1 MKLWGGRFSGEAEK
15 LLERF
20 NNSLSFDSRLW
31 KEDIKGSIAHAKML
45 TSCGILTPNEG
56 EKLVLALEEIAT
68 ELNEGLLEFDY
79 TLEDIHTQIEVWLIE
94 KLGDIGKKLHT
105 ARSRNDQVA
114 TDLRLYLKG
123 SLKNLAHLVEDLLAT
138 LALLAKE
145 HSTTVLPGYTHLQRA
160 QPIVY
165 GHQLLAYA
173 EMLFRD
179 LDRLQETYK
188 RTDVLPLGAGALA
201 GVTYPLE
208 QAYTQQLLGFGAL
221 CQNSLDAVSDRDF
234 VLDYLYTCSVIM
246 LHLSRLAEELVIYSS
261 LEFGFIEL
269 ADGYSTGSSI
279 MPQKKN
285 PDVPELIR
293 GKTGRVCGDLQAM
306 LMTLKG
312 LPLSYNKDLQEDKE
326 AVFDAGDNTTICLEI
341 ITPLLKTMKVNKE
354 MMLKAA
360 QAGFLNATDLA
371 DALVQKGVPFRE
383 AHRIVGEIVRL
394 GLEYKQEITEIPLV
408 KLQAISPLIDKA
420 MLESLD
426 LVSCVNRRITIG
438 GTAVTEVR
446 KKADEINLR
455 LNEAMKF
462 WQKEGS
468 L

>member
-165 GHQLLAYA
+165 GHQFLAYA

>member
-354 MMLKAA
+354 MTLKAA

>member
-1 MKLWGGRFSGEAEK
+1 MKLWGGRFSGQTEK

-31 KEDIKGSIAHAKML
+31 REDLKGSIAHAKML

-79 TLEDIHTQIEVWLIE
+79 ALEDIHTQIEVWLIE
-94 KLGDIGKKLHT
+94 KLGDLGKKLHT

-173 EMLFRD
+173 EMFFRD

-201 GVTYPLE
+201 GVTYPLD
-208 QAYTQQLLGFGAL
+208 QAYTQKLLGFGAL

-326 AVFDAGDNTTICLEI
+326 AVFDAGDNTTLCLEI
-341 ITPLLKTMKVNKE
+341 ITPLLKTMKVNQDR
-354 MMLKAA
+354 MLKAA
-360 QAGFLNATDLA
+360 QSGFLNATDLA

-383 AHRIVGEIVRL
+383 AHRMVGEIVKL
-394 GLEYKQEITEIPLV
+394 GLKNNQEITEIPLV
-408 KLQAISPLIDKA
+408 KLQAISPLVDKA

-426 LVSCVNRRITIG
+426 LVSCVNRRITLG
-438 GTAVTEVR
+438 ATAVTEVR
-446 KKADEINLR
+446 KQTEEINLR

>member
-1 MKLWGGRFSGEAEK
+1 MKLWGGRFSGQTEK

-31 KEDIKGSIAHAKML
+31 REDLKGSIAHAKML

-79 TLEDIHTQIEVWLIE
+79 ALEDIHTQIEVWLIE
-94 KLGDIGKKLHT
+94 KLGDLGKKLHT

-123 SLKNLAHLVEDLLAT
+123 SLKNLAHLVEDLIAT

-173 EMLFRD
+173 EMFFRD
-179 LDRLQETYK
+179 LDRLQETYI

-201 GVTYPLE
+201 GVTYPLD
-208 QAYTQQLLGFGAL
+208 QAYTQKLLGFGAL

-326 AVFDAGDNTTICLEI
+326 AVFDAGDNTTLCLEI
-341 ITPLLKTMKVNKE
+341 ITPLLKTMKVNQDR
-354 MMLKAA
+354 MLKAA
-360 QAGFLNATDLA
+360 QSGFLNATDLA

-383 AHRIVGEIVRL
+383 AHRMVGEIVKL
-394 GLEYKQEITEIPLV
+394 GLKNNQEITEIPLV
-408 KLQAISPLIDKA
+408 KLQAISPLVDKA

-426 LVSCVNRRITIG
+426 LVSCVNRRITLG
-438 GTAVTEVR
+438 ATAVTEVR
-446 KKADEINLR
+446 KQTEEINLR